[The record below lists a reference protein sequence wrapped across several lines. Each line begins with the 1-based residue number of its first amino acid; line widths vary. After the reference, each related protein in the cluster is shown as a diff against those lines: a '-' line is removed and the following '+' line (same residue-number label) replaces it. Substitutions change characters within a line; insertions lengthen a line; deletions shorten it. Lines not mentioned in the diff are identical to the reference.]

1 MNEIMKKWKKNIE
14 KEKINKKNDYRLNKN
29 LLLKI

>member
-1 MNEIMKKWKKNIE
+1 MKKWKKNIE